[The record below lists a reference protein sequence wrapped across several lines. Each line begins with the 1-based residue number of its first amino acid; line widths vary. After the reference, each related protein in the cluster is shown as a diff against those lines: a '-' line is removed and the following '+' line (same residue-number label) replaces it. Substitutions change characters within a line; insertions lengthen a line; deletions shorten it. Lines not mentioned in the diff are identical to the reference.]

1 MSGIGILHETLPEVG
16 RLSLNSSTSSETS
29 FNLEP
34 KSYVHSD
41 AFADDVGKGQA
52 IPELD
57 SNLQARLTSYEA
69 LKKSL
74 SKIREESY
82 LSNPKTLEQHK
93 VELSSV
99 AKAVQAD
106 DAHTVWDTQ
115 DLFIDY
121 AKPSSLVPLDGKT
134 QTVSLTKAFLVEQKL
149 KTTVPCSLGEF
160 LPSLK
165 EEEISSKSLEARDSL
180 I

>member
-1 MSGIGILHETLPEVG
+1 M
-16 RLSLNSSTSSETS
+16 
-29 FNLEP
+29 
-34 KSYVHSD
+34 HSD

-93 VELSSV
+93 VGLSSV
-99 AKAVQAD
+99 AKDVQSD
-106 DAHTVWDTQ
+106 ETHSGHSTTLSSV
-115 DLFIDY
+115 FII
-121 AKPSSLVPLDGKT
+121 
-134 QTVSLTKAFLVEQKL
+134 
-149 KTTVPCSLGEF
+149 
-160 LPSLK
+160 
-165 EEEISSKSLEARDSL
+165 ISS
-180 I
+180 

>member
-1 MSGIGILHETLPEVG
+1 M
-16 RLSLNSSTSSETS
+16 
-29 FNLEP
+29 
-34 KSYVHSD
+34 
-41 AFADDVGKGQA
+41 
-52 IPELD
+52 
-57 SNLQARLTSYEA
+57 
-69 LKKSL
+69 
-74 SKIREESY
+74 
-82 LSNPKTLEQHK
+82 
-93 VELSSV
+93 
-99 AKAVQAD
+99 QAD